1 MRSLATFVIIFSV
14 SVSEVHGVGSVG
26 GYDDLVEDLAD
37 INNNVNEM
45 REFFSS
51 SLTSIDGEY

>member
-1 MRSLATFVIIFSV
+1 MSLASFVIIFSV
-14 SVSEVHGVGSVG
+14 TVSEVLGVGSVG

-37 INNNVNEM
+37 LNNNVNEI

>member
-1 MRSLATFVIIFSV
+1 MRSLVTVVIIFSV
-14 SVSEVHGVGSVG
+14 TVSEVLGVGSVG

-37 INNNVNEM
+37 LNNNVNEF

-51 SLTSIDGEY
+51 SLTSIHGE

>member
-1 MRSLATFVIIFSV
+1 MRSLATFVIISTV
-14 SVSEVHGVGSVG
+14 SVSEVLGVGSVG
-26 GYDDLVEDLAD
+26 GYNDLVEDLAD

>member
-1 MRSLATFVIIFSV
+1 MSLASFVIIFSV
-14 SVSEVHGVGSVG
+14 TVSEVLGVGSVG

-37 INNNVNEM
+37 INNNVNEI

-51 SLTSIDGEY
+51 SLTSIHGEY